1 MGPEPT
7 ISITSVSSHWYSFLG
22 YPFTREDDLRRAGSR
37 LLSQTQGLR
46 LNVRARHWSQLQFID
61 PVHIL
66 TGLRQ
71 LESTIDLSA
80 ASDELRTLRRR
91 DVRQFGEGRQAALL
105 CYGLTSLTGVHIGFA
120 LEERADYDFVA
131 AYKGDGAN
139 NFVPVQLKELVPA
152 HINPSA
158 DLQIELDK
166 IAKYADSADLVV
178 AFYLN
183 RMTTIDFST
192 LRLPQGRVRELW
204 FFWASSPDQ
213 SSWIIYGNLLAPNP
227 VSHTFQYPKA

>member
-1 MGPEPT
+1 MSAVGPEPT
-7 ISITSVSSHWYSFLG
+7 ASITSVSSHRYSFLG
-22 YPFTREDDLRRAGSR
+22 YSFKREDELWRAGSR
-37 LLSQTQGLR
+37 LFSQTQGIK

-71 LESTIDLSA
+71 LESTIDMSV
-80 ASDELRTLRRR
+80 ASDDLRTLRRR

-120 LEERADYDFVA
+120 LKESADYDFVA
-131 AYKGDGAN
+131 AYKADGAN
-139 NFVPVQLKELVPA
+139 SFVPVQLKELVPA
-152 HINPSA
+152 HINPGA

-183 RMTTIDFST
+183 RRTTIDFST
-192 LRLPQGRVRELW
+192 LRLPQGRVCELW
-204 FFWASSPDQ
+204 
-213 SSWIIYGNLLAPNP
+213 
-227 VSHTFQYPKA
+227 